1 MKIIYVSGPYR
12 APTEQLRFQNILNA
26 RDAAVKLWQKG
37 WAVICP
43 HLNTMHMGG
52 IMGNDEIFLD
62 GDVEIVKRCDAIFML
77 KGFENSEGACK
88 EIEVAYER
96 NITIYYEDGRGF
108 YYEEDVLLQSE

>member
-62 GDVEIVKRCDAIFML
+62 GDVEIVKRCDALFML
-77 KGFENSEGACK
+77 EDWHESKGANVEFA
-88 EIEVAYER
+88 VAYNR
-96 NITIYYEDGRGF
+96 SLPIYEQEDG
-108 YYEEDVLLQSE
+108 YPEP